1 MPHHLDDQ
9 TDMYYQKNDQVLDD
23 RGRALALVPVSRET
37 AERFDVFVELLD
49 RWLKK
54 SNLIADATRAFVWT
68 RHISDCAQVLLMCPR
83 STRWL
88 DIGSGAGF
96 PGMVLA
102 IQLADIPG
110 AEVHCVDP
118 DPRKCAFLR
127 EVARATCCPAFV
139 YAATVQSL
147 QRSEFGAIDGV
158 TARAIAPLSE
168 TLDMAEGWLKA
179 GAVGVFPRGQSIAMQ
194 LEGLGR
200 QPNYDI
206 EIVPS
211 IIDRRA
217 TTLRVRWDAT
227 NGRQSRFRLLVL

>member
-1 MPHHLDDQ
+1 
-9 TDMYYQKNDQVLDD
+9 MYYQKNDRVRDD
-23 RGRALALVPVSRET
+23 RDRALALVPVSRET
-37 AERFDVFVELLD
+37 AERFDVYVGLLD

-54 SNLIADATRAFVWT
+54 NLFADATRVWT

-83 STRWL
+83 CTRWL

-110 AEVHCVDP
+110 AEVHCVDA
-118 DPRKCAFLR
+118 DPRRCAFLR
-127 EVARATCCPAFV
+127 EVARATCSPAFV

-147 QRSEFGAIDGV
+147 RSEFGSVDGV

-168 TLDMAEGWLKA
+168 TFDMAEGWLKA
-179 GAVGVFPRGQSIAMQ
+179 GAVGVFPRGQSVAMQ
-194 LEGLGR
+194 LEVLGA

-211 IIDRRA
+211 IIDSRA
-217 TTLRVRWDAT
+217 AALRVRWDAT
-227 NGRQSRFRLLVL
+227 SGRQSSVRIPVL